1 MNAPVVTG
9 MQDSACLTDPACSF
23 SGLLKPH
30 TTTGVSSVALLTHWE
45 NSWNQVV
52 EGERNRVQFRR
63 HYDVPRSTSS
73 RTREQDTNQVTW
85 HAYAQSR
92 HAWVQSPSALSE
104 SSLVAF
110 DLSENWTGEWE
121 RLGDEIR
128 AFLDLGEDWDGMG
141 ALPPS
146 ESLVQSV
153 LELIECLRGEG
164 HPPVTRATTTP
175 SGTIILEWQ
184 GGGDYVEVEV
194 VSPYRSEWM
203 FVPYGRKPI
212 HLALAGEIQ
221 DGR

>member
-1 MNAPVVTG
+1 MNATVVTG
-9 MQDSACLTDPACSF
+9 MQDSACLPDPACSF
-23 SGLLKPH
+23 SGLLEPH
-30 TTTGVSSVALLTHWE
+30 TRTGASSVALLTHWE

-52 EGERNRVQFRR
+52 EGERNRTEFRR
-63 HYDVPRSTSS
+63 HYDVPGSTRS
-73 RTREQDTNQVTW
+73 RTREQDTNQITW
-85 HAYAQSR
+85 HG
-92 HAWVQSPSALSE
+92 WVQSPSALSE
-104 SSLVAF
+104 SSLFSF

-121 RLGDEIR
+121 RLSDEIR

-141 ALPPS
+141 AIPPS

-164 HPPVTRATTTP
+164 HPPVTRATATP

-184 GGGDYVEVEV
+184 GGGDYVEIEV
-194 VSPYRSEWM
+194 VSPYCSEWM

-212 HLALAGEIQ
+212 HLALAGEVK

>member
-1 MNAPVVTG
+1 MNETAVTV
-9 MQDSACLTDPACSF
+9 MQDSAYLPDPASSF
-23 SGLLKPH
+23 SGLLEPH
-30 TTTGVSSVALLTHWE
+30 TRTGVSSMALLTHWE

-52 EGERNRVQFRR
+52 EGERNRIEFRR
-63 HYDVPRSTSS
+63 HHDVPGSTRS
-73 RTREQDTNQVTW
+73 RTREQNTNQITW
-85 HAYAQSR
+85 HGCM
-92 HAWVQSPSALSE
+92 QSPSALSE
-104 SSLVAF
+104 SSLVSL

-121 RLGDEIR
+121 RLSDEIR

-141 ALPPS
+141 AIPPS

-153 LELIECLRGEG
+153 LELTECLRGQG

-184 GGGDYVEVEV
+184 VGGDYVEVEV

-212 HLALAGEIQ
+212 HLALARDVK